1 MVDILPRNIKQIV
14 FTIFIYIV
22 NLIAYSTIIGVFI
35 ETLALLKERD
45 NKAQDQIDNK
55 EVVMNR
61 ISVPQMLVETI

>member
-1 MVDILPRNIKQIV
+1 
-14 FTIFIYIV
+14 
-22 NLIAYSTIIGVFI
+22 LIAYSTIIGVFI

>member
-1 MVDILPRNIKQIV
+1 MVDILPRNIKQII